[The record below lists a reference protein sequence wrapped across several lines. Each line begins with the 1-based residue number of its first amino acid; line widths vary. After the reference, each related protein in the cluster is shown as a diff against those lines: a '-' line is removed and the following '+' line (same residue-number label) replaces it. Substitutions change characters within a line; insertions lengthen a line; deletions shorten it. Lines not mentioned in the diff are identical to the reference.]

1 MYNDPRLGLEWPLPV
16 DVISEKDNQWKLLA
30 EIEEDMKKRMA
41 I

>member
-1 MYNDPRLGLEWPLPV
+1 MTDSGGVL
-16 DVISEKDNQWKLLA
+16 SEKDNQWKAMA